1 MHLDKI
7 FYTPFLSHKFPD
19 NTELNK
25 NLIDEI
31 EQEKLL
37 APDGDTRSFASTPNN
52 TWQSNTKMQHTY
64 HSFRALTRQIDDLLL
79 EEEMQVSTCWANLI
93 HGAGGFSFPHTHN
106 SKKNEIRGSVSTK
119 MTAVYF
125 PKGLVEKDNFMKS
138 RYSKDEGD
146 LILFSPNFAY
156 KNSHTDVL
164 SISVVE
170 SLLVV
175 FPNNIT
181 HMVKPMQTNTK
192 RYSIVC
198 TFSTPKQKGKYE
210 SLF

>member
-64 HSFRALTRQIDDLLL
+64 HSFRTLTRQIDDLLL
-79 EEEMQVSTCWANLI
+79 EEEMKYQPV
-93 HGAGGFSFPHTHN
+93 G
-106 SKKNEIRGSVSTK
+106 
-119 MTAVYF
+119 
-125 PKGLVEKDNFMKS
+125 
-138 RYSKDEGD
+138 
-146 LILFSPNFAY
+146 LILY
-156 KNSHTDVL
+156 M
-164 SISVVE
+164 E
-170 SLLVV
+170 LVD
-175 FPNNIT
+175 FLFHILIT
-181 HMVKPMQTNTK
+181 VKKTK
-192 RYSIVC
+192 
-198 TFSTPKQKGKYE
+198 
-210 SLF
+210 